1 VGGQP
6 RAGGRRGPAAPGVLT
21 ILHGDAYYPRVPEPT
36 IADPRL
42 TEVATD
48 LMQIFRDMPRQMPP
62 APVRDLTI
70 GQIRLLFLLRAG
82 PQPMG
87 AIAEVFDLSS
97 TAATGFVD
105 RVERH
110 GLVARRH
117 RTDDRRIVECLLT
130 PDGQRFLDGIA
141 TVRLDAVRNALAVL
155 SPRQLAGFHRLVR
168 HIIDRR
174 EPQT

>member
-1 VGGQP
+1 
-6 RAGGRRGPAAPGVLT
+6 
-21 ILHGDAYYPRVPEPT
+21 VPEP
-36 IADPRL
+36 ISADLHL

-48 LMQIFRDMPRQMPP
+48 LMRIFREMPRHMPP

-110 GLVARRH
+110 GFVARRH
-117 RTDDRRIVECLLT
+117 RSDDRRIVECYLT
-130 PDGQRFLDGIA
+130 SDGERFLDGVSS
-141 TVRLDAVRNALAVL
+141 VRLETVRNALAVL
-155 SPRQLAGFHRLVR
+155 SPRQLSGFHRLVR
-168 HIIDRR
+168 HIIERR
-174 EPQT
+174 DLPVTPESQA